1 MSKDEEKEES
11 SFSFQDRRSSRLSEE
26 DNQQQE
32 QQIKKEQ
39 EKEAQKHADQ
49 EDSHAHDP
57 QGQME
62 INFSTFV
69 LSLTSSAFYYLG
81 DIPDPMTG
89 QTQENLPAVQQTIDI
104 LTMLKAKTQNNLDHE
119 EQKLLEQLI
128 YELQMKYIAK
138 QKKGQAP
145 SP

>member
-1 MSKDEEKEES
+1 MSQDEEEKEKS
-11 SFSFQDRRSSRLSEE
+11 SFSFQDRRSSHLSDE
-26 DNQQQE
+26 DNRQQE
-32 QQIKKEQ
+32 QEIKKEQ
-39 EKEAQKHADQ
+39 EKQAQKHADQ
-49 EDSHAHDP
+49 EDPHAHGQ
-57 QGQME
+57 QGEME

-138 QKKGQAP
+138 QKKG
-145 SP
+145 